1 MLRKAALKALS
12 HMGCQDAELSIL
24 ITGDRKM
31 RRLNREWRGID
42 STTDVLSFSMLEGD
56 GLARPDD
63 APLVLGDVVISAP
76 RALAQA
82 EEAGHPFE
90 EELLTLLTHGIL
102 HIMGYDHEKGKPAR
116 LRMEKKQR
124 ELLISIKKR

>member
-1 MLRKAALKALS
+1 MLRQAALMALS
-12 HMGCQDAELSIL
+12 SLGCPDAELSIL

-56 GLARPDD
+56 GLAQPED

-82 EEAGHPFE
+82 GEAGHPFE
-90 EELLTLLTHGIL
+90 EELLILLTHGIL
-102 HIMGYDHEKGKPAR
+102 HIMGYDHEKGRLAR

-124 ELLISIKKR
+124 ELLISIRKR

>member
-1 MLRKAALKALS
+1 MALS
-12 HMGCQDAELSIL
+12 SLGCPDAELSIL
-24 ITGDRKM
+24 VTGDRKM

-42 STTDVLSFSMLEGD
+42 STTDVLSFSMLEGE
-56 GLARPDD
+56 GLARPED

-76 RALAQA
+76 RAFAQA
-82 EEAGHPFE
+82 GEAGHPFE

-102 HIMGYDHEKGKPAR
+102 HIMGYDHEKGRLAR